1 MPHILYQFFGWPNGL
16 VWGNVAA
23 EPIIAA
29 LTGAVLFTFRS
40 PLSKQMAKWR
50 AQHHQHIKDHI
61 TAEIDQLRKELKGDQ

>member
-1 MPHILYQFFGWPNGL
+1 MHLLHQFFSWPNGL

-29 LTGAVLFTFRS
+29 LTGAVLIIFRT

-61 TAEIDQLRKELKGDQ
+61 TAEINRVRDELKRDQ